1 MAEERAA
8 DVVVPEP
15 DPGAFHALSSPTTR
29 STALADDYPAA
40 RPIITELPLFLRADP
55 LRTVVRPFL
64 PSDPAAYADPDHP
77 RGERIAQRVLALSP
91 EQLDE
96 ELERVKLSLDTR
108 HRGPVAMLERRFAE
122 VAAVVPG
129 LAQANSRQQLLIG
142 AYFSAEYSFESAAL
156 FNPSIV
162 AFPESDNGDTRFLLS
177 LRGIGE
183 GHLSSVTFRT
193 GTWLADG
200 MVTLDEASRTAMPLA
215 VEKPEGWR
223 EGDPVQLNCGASRD
237 PSETVLFPVVESQ
250 SRGIEDVRLTPLTQ
264 LDGRRIYAGTYTAFG
279 SEGIRQEMFLTD
291 TFRSF
296 HMRAVEGDLAG
307 GKGMALFPR
316 PIAGRY
322 LAIGRQDSENLW
334 LFSSD
339 DLVSWGDGKKLME
352 PKYPWEFVQIGNCG
366 SPLEIEEGWLLLTHG
381 VGVVRN
387 YCMGAALLDR
397 DDPSRVLKRTPRPF
411 LEPSP
416 EDRDGY
422 VPNVV
427 YSCGGLVRGRTLLL
441 PYGIAD
447 DYTAFTTVDLDA
459 LIDAME

>member
-1 MAEERAA
+1 MADHAPQAA
-8 DVVVPEP
+8 AIV
-15 DPGAFHALSSPTTR
+15 
-29 STALADDYPAA
+29 
-40 RPIITELPLFLRADP
+40 TELPLFLRADP

-64 PSDPAAYADPDHP
+64 PSDPEAYADPDHP
-77 RGERIAQRVLALSP
+77 RGERIARRVLDLSP

-108 HRGPVAMLERRFAE
+108 HRDPVEMLEHRFTELA
-122 VAAVVPG
+122 AAVPG
-129 LAQANSRQQLLIG
+129 IAQADRKQQLLLA

-162 AFPESDNGDTRFLLS
+162 HFPAGDGDDLRFLLS

-193 GTWLADG
+193 GTWRADG
-200 MVTLDEASRTAMPLA
+200 EVVLDDASPTAVPLT

-223 EGDPVQLNCGASRD
+223 EDDPIALNCGGSRD

-250 SRGIEDVRLTPLTQ
+250 SRGIEDVRLAPLVMA
-264 LDGRRIYAGTYTAFG
+264 DGRSTFAGTYTALG
-279 SEGIRQEMFLTD
+279 GKGVRQEMFLTD
-291 TFRSF
+291 SFKSF
-296 HMRAVEGDLAG
+296 HMHAVKGDLAG

-316 PIAGRY
+316 QIDNRY
-322 LAIGRQDSENLW
+322 LAVGRQDSENLW

-339 DLVSWGDGKKLME
+339 DLVTWGGGVKLMG
-352 PKYPWEFVQIGNCG
+352 PHYPWEFVQIGNCG
-366 SPLEIEEGWLLLTHG
+366 SPLEIDEGWLLLTHG

-397 DDPSRVLKRTPRPF
+397 DDPSRVLKRTPKPL

-447 DYTAFTTVDLDA
+447 DYTAFATVDLDR
-459 LIDAME
+459 LMDAME

>member
-1 MAEERAA
+1 MEMPPLSDPRAI
-8 DVVVPEP
+8 V
-15 DPGAFHALSSPTTR
+15 
-29 STALADDYPAA
+29 
-40 RPIITELPLFLRADP
+40 TELPLFLRADP
-55 LRTVVRPFL
+55 MRTVVRPFI
-64 PSDPAAYADPDHP
+64 PSDPDAYAVPGHP
-77 RGERIAQRVLALSP
+77 RGERIARRVLELSA

-96 ELERVKLSLDTR
+96 ELERVKLSLDAR
-108 HRGPVAMLERRFAE
+108 HRDSVQMLEQRYAE
-122 VAAVVPG
+122 VSAVVPG
-129 LAQANSRQQLLIG
+129 LGGVSYKQQLLVG

-162 AFPESDNGDTRFLLS
+162 AFPDGDAGNLPFLIS

-193 GTWLADG
+193 GHWKADG
-200 MVTLDEASRTAMPLA
+200 QVVLDPASTTAMPLT
-215 VEKPEGWR
+215 VVKPEGWH
-223 EGDPVQLNCGASRD
+223 EDDPVQLDCGGSRD

-250 SRGIEDVRLTPLTQ
+250 SRGIEDVRLVPLTT
-264 LDGRRIYAGTYTAFG
+264 LDGAQTFAGTYTALG
-279 SEGIRQEMFLTD
+279 GKGVRQEMFLTD
-291 TFRSF
+291 DFSGFRM
-296 HMRAVEGDLAG
+296 HAVKGDLAG

-316 PIAGRY
+316 PIDGRY
-322 LAIGRQDSENLW
+322 LAVGRQDSENLW

-339 DLVSWGDGKKLME
+339 DLVTWGGGIKLME
-352 PKYPWEFVQIGNCG
+352 PLYPWEFVQIGNCG

-397 DDPSRVLKRTPRPF
+397 DDPSRVLKRTARPL

-416 EDRDGY
+416 DDRDGY

-447 DYTAFTTVDLDA
+447 DYTAFASVDLDA
-459 LIDAME
+459 LLDSMEPCG

>member
-1 MAEERAA
+1 MADHA
-8 DVVVPEP
+8 PE
-15 DPGAFHALSSPTTR
+15 AR
-29 STALADDYPAA
+29 S
-40 RPIITELPLFLRADP
+40 IVTELPLILRADP

-64 PSDPAAYADPDHP
+64 PSDPDAYAVPGRP
-77 RGERIAQRVLALSP
+77 RGERIARRVLDLPPDALA
-91 EQLDE
+91 E
-96 ELERVKLSLDTR
+96 ELGRVQLSLDTR
-108 HRGPVAMLERRFAE
+108 HRDPTAMLERRFAE
-122 VAAVVPG
+122 VSAAVPG
-129 LAQANSRQQLLIG
+129 LDGASREQQLLIG

-162 AFPESDNGDTRFLLS
+162 AFPEADGDDLPFLIS

-193 GTWLADG
+193 GRWQADG
-200 MVTLDEASRTAMPLA
+200 EVVLDEPSPTAVPLT
-215 VEKPEGWR
+215 VEKAEGWR
-223 EGDPVQLNCGASRD
+223 EDDPVRLNCGGSRD

-250 SRGIEDVRLTPLTQ
+250 SRGIEDVRLTPLEMT
-264 LDGRRIYAGTYTAFG
+264 DGRRTFAGTYTALG
-279 SEGIRQEMFLTD
+279 SRGVRQEMFLTD
-291 TFRSF
+291 GFKAFDMHAIR
-296 HMRAVEGDLAG
+296 GDLAG

-316 PIAGRY
+316 PLDGRY
-322 LAIGRQDSENLW
+322 RAIGRQDSENLW
-334 LFSSD
+334 LFASD
-339 DLVSWGDGKKLME
+339 DLVTWGEGVKLMGPE
-352 PKYPWEFVQIGNCG
+352 YPWEFVQIGNCG

-397 DDPSRVLKRTPRPF
+397 NDPSRVLKRTARPI

-447 DYTAFTTVDLDA
+447 DYTGFATVDLDA

>member
-1 MAEERAA
+1 MPDHA
-8 DVVVPEP
+8 PE
-15 DPGAFHALSSPTTR
+15 AKT
-29 STALADDYPAA
+29 
-40 RPIITELPLFLRADP
+40 IVTELPILLRPDP
-55 LRTVVRPFL
+55 MRTVVRPFL
-64 PSDPAAYADPDHP
+64 PSDPEAYAVPGHP
-77 RGERIAQRVLALSP
+77 RGERIVRRVLALSP
-91 EQLDE
+91 AELEE
-96 ELERVKLSLDTR
+96 ELERVELSLDTR
-108 HRGPVAMLERRFAE
+108 HRHTVQMLEQRFAD
-122 VAAVVPG
+122 VAASVPG
-129 LAQANSRQQLLIG
+129 VAEANDKQQLLIG

-162 AFPESDNGDTRFLLS
+162 AFPEAEGDDLPFLIS

-193 GTWLADG
+193 GTWHGDG
-200 MVTLDEASRTAMPLA
+200 AVVLDDASPVAMPLT
-215 VEKPEGWR
+215 VVKPEGWR
-223 EGDPVQLNCGASRD
+223 EDDPIELECGGSRD

-250 SRGIEDVRLTPLTQ
+250 SRGIEDVRLVPLEKR
-264 LDGRRIYAGTYTAFG
+264 DGTRTFAGTYTAVG
-279 SEGIRQEMFLTD
+279 SKGVRQEMFLTD
-291 TFRSF
+291 EFSSFRM
-296 HMRAVEGDLAG
+296 HAVEGDLAG
-307 GKGMALFPR
+307 GKGMAVFPR
-316 PIAGRY
+316 PIGGRY
-322 LAIGRQDSENLW
+322 LAVGRQDSENLW

-339 DLVSWGDGKKLME
+339 DLVTWGDGVKLMG
-352 PKYPWEFVQIGNCG
+352 PLYPWEFVQIGNCG

-397 DDPSRVLKRTPRPF
+397 DDPSRVLKRMPRPL

-447 DYTAFTTVDLDA
+447 DYTAFATVDLDA
-459 LIDAME
+459 LIAAME